1 MSPAS
6 LLRSTSLRL
15 IAWYAGMFVISVAI
29 LLTVVYWITRAALEQ
44 QLTDSI
50 EREMSVLVEIHR
62 VRGLEGVERGI
73 QRRIADLKPPR
84 RYFLLQSASG
94 EKIGGNVPAV
104 LAFEG
109 WSALPIPAIEN
120 PGGAAREDSD
130 AGHSIQALG
139 RRLPTGH
146 FLMVG
151 ENNYRTIKAKEAIVT
166 AVGWGVAITALLAI
180 AGGILLGKGFLRRI
194 EDVNRTSRAIIDGNL
209 SDRVPTR
216 GSGDEMDRL
225 AVNLNAMLDRIES
238 LMVSVKRVSD
248 DIAHDLRTPLSH
260 LRRRLEI
267 AAEKARTEKDCGPA
281 IEEAIAEVDA
291 ILETFAALLRIAQ
304 IESGTRRAAF
314 GEVNLG
320 QVATEAVQIYSAVAE
335 DRGQRVKAEIS
346 GPAAIQGDRELLT
359 QMIVNLI
366 ENSIRHCPAATQIT
380 VGFTGE
386 NGEAVLSVADTG
398 PGIPPSEREKVLRR
412 FYRLESSRTTSGS
425 GLGLALVKA
434 VADLH
439 GASIELTG
447 NQPGLK
453 VLVRFRS
460 LHEGRQQPESAQRA
474 SASYSPAL

>member
-29 LLTVVYWITRAALEQ
+29 LLSVVYWITRAALEQ

-50 EREMSVLVEIHR
+50 DREVTVLVEIFR

-73 QRRIADLKPPR
+73 QRRITDLKPPR

-94 EKIGGNVPAV
+94 EKIEGNLPAMI
-104 LAFEG
+104 ANEG
-109 WSALPIPAIEN
+109 WGELPIPPDEI
-120 PGGAAREDSD
+120 AATPLADRE
-130 AGHSIQALG
+130 AGISIMTLG

-146 FLMVG
+146 FILVG

-180 AGGILLGKGFLRRI
+180 AGGILLGKGFLLRI
-194 EDVNRTSRAIIDGNL
+194 EDVNRTSRAIIDGKL

-238 LMVSVKRVSD
+238 LMESVKRVSD
-248 DIAHDLRTPLSH
+248 DIAHDLRTPLSR
-260 LRRRLEI
+260 LRHRLEI
-267 AAEKARTEKDCGPA
+267 AAEKARTEKDCRPA
-281 IEEAIAEVDA
+281 IEEAITEVDA

-304 IESGTRRAAF
+304 IEAGTRRAAF
-314 GEVNLG
+314 GTVNLG
-320 QVATEAVQIYSAVAE
+320 QVAAEAVQTYSAVAE
-335 DRGQRVKAEIS
+335 DRGQRVRAEIG
-346 GPAAIQGDRELLT
+346 GPMAVQGDRELLT
-359 QMIVNLI
+359 QMVVNLI

-380 VGFTGE
+380 VGFSGE

-398 PGIPPSEREKVLRR
+398 PGIPPPEREKVFRR
-412 FYRLESSRTTSGS
+412 FYRLETSRTTSGS

-439 GASIELTG
+439 GATIELTS
-447 NQPGLK
+447 NEPGLK

-460 LHEGRQQPESAQRA
+460 RQDDRRQPESARHPA
-474 SASYSPAL
+474 ASYSPAL